1 VSGDDLNREIAFA
14 GQRVKQKVIFA
25 LTLASV
31 IPLLILTY
39 AFQAPVRQIL
49 GPISQYT
56 EAFTMPALLV
66 FTGLLMAGGGFVVW
80 DVASAISRAAHL
92 ATTTR
97 VADLPSVPVRKDE
110 IGSLMTSFAKM
121 LATIEQQTDEINQ
134 FPRRL
139 DQLARQAF
147 RDSLTSLPNRSLFMD
162 RLAHA
167 LTRTERRGEQLAIL
181 FLDLDRF
188 KVVNDSLGHG
198 VGDQLLIGVSQR
210 LASCLRPEDTIARL
224 GGDEF
229 AILIEDVKD
238 DKAPAAVAD
247 RLTGELQQPF
257 TVEGR
262 EVVITV
268 SIGIAMSTARRM
280 TPEDILRD
288 ADLAM
293 YHAKG
298 KGKARYEIFDK
309 SMNAPAQERMDL
321 ELDLRN
327 AVTRGEFVLHYQP
340 ILELPTGRI
349 VEMEALVR
357 WKHPQRGLLFPGDF
371 VGLSE
376 ETGLIVPLGR
386 WVLHEACRQTRQWQL
401 ATPGLNLAISVNLSA
416 RQLQQPGLVEE
427 IAAVLR
433 ETRLD
438 PGALRLE
445 ITETVVMHDAP
456 TTLAKLEALK
466 ALGVQLAIDD
476 FGTGYSSLGYLKRF
490 PVDTLKI
497 DRSFVKGIGQNLE
510 DGAIVRAVITVAKSL
525 GLAVTAEGIES
536 VDQLEHLRSLGCDHG
551 QGYYFAKPMPSD
563 RVPALLLTTAPWG
576 GQRASSP
583 LLVNGKP
590 TSNGH

>member
-49 GPISQYT
+49 GPIGLYT
-56 EAFTMPALLV
+56 EAFTMPALLA

-92 ATTTR
+92 ATATR
-97 VADLPSVPVRKDE
+97 VADLPTVPARKDE
-110 IGSLMTSFAKM
+110 IGTLMTSFAKM

-268 SIGIAMSTARRM
+268 SIGIAMSTAKRM

-327 AVTRGEFVLHYQP
+327 AVARGEFILHYQP

-401 ATPGLNLAISVNLSA
+401 ATPGSSLAISVNLSA

-497 DRSFVKGIGQNLE
+497 DRSFVKGIGQNVE
-510 DGAIVRAVITVAKSL
+510 DSAIVRAVITVAKSL

-536 VDQLEHLRSLGCDHG
+536 ADQLEQLRSLGCDHG

-563 RVPALLLTTAPWG
+563 RVPALLLTTAPWA
-576 GQRASSP
+576 GQHASSP
-583 LLVNGKP
+583 VLVNGKP